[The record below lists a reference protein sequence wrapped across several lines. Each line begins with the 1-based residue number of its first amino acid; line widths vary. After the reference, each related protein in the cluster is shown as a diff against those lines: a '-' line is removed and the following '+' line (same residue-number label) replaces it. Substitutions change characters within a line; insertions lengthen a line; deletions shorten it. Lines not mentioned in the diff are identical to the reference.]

1 MVIVVLALLG
11 LAKVGHAERSA
22 ALSATGSCPTREA
35 LLEALHLALPDIT
48 IVADPSG
55 TELRIVV
62 TEHADSY
69 RVVVAGVVRTF
80 IDAARQCDSR
90 ARKVSVV
97 VALALDPPVIED
109 AIDRPN
115 PDSAVAAPKQR
126 TVVISTM
133 TVLTAQAAP
142 PSDFDIH
149 VETGGVVAGAPAGG
163 KFTAGLDMHV
173 VFGREGV
180 GLVVGGALTSL
191 SQASAPDG
199 TVVLRLSIDVAVRIQ
214 TGSALSSAA
223 LELGPR
229 FTIQQP
235 LPQKGSFDAYM
246 ATNWPTESEA
256 GVRGA
261 VRLESWPQR
270 AFGLFATLQAEFVP
284 IPSRI
289 PMLQTGRG
297 VRDVG
302 RMPHLWVG
310 PSIGLVL
317 RVL

>member
-22 ALSATGSCPTREA
+22 ALSATGSCPTRAA
-35 LLEALHLALPDIT
+35 LLEALYLALPDIT

-69 RVVVAGVVRTF
+69 RVVVASVVRTF
-80 IDAARQCDSR
+80 TDPARQCDAR
-90 ARKVSVV
+90 ARKISVV

-109 AIDRPN
+109 ALEPPN
-115 PDSAVAAPKQR
+115 QDSAVAAPKQR
-126 TVVISTM
+126 AVVISTA
-133 TVLTAQAAP
+133 TVRTASAAP

-191 SQASAPDG
+191 SQASTPDG
-199 TVVLRLSIDVAVRIQ
+199 TVVLRLPIDVAVRIQ
-214 TGSALSSAA
+214 TGSAWSRAA

-229 FTIQQP
+229 FTIQHS
-235 LPQKGSFDAYM
+235 LPQKSTFDAHM
-246 ATNWPTESEA
+246 VTHWPTESEA

-261 VRLESWPQR
+261 VRLEGWPHR
-270 AFGLFATLQAEFVP
+270 AFGLFATLQAEFVF

-289 PMLQTGRG
+289 TMLQAGGG

-302 RMPHLWVG
+302 PMPHLWVG

-317 RVL
+317 RIL